1 MNDAPQL
8 TYRDSGVDRAAAD
21 DAKTRISELVRSTY
35 TDGVVGD
42 FGAFGGCFRVGG
54 GDDATILV
62 ASADGV
68 GTKLKVAVM
77 ANVHDTVGYDI
88 VSHCADDILASG
100 AVPLFFLDYLALG
113 VMEPGVVEGV
123 VAGVARACR
132 DSGCALLGGETAE
145 MPDIYAAGDYDL
157 AGFIVGRALHPAPLD
172 GSTIEAGNALI
183 ALASNGLHT
192 NGYTLVRKIIFD
204 VAGMDIHQ
212 HVPEWGR
219 TVAEELLRP
228 HRPYVTALQPL
239 LESRVVRGLAHI
251 TGGGIPD
258 NLPRMLPDGL
268 GAEIDTA
275 SWEIPPVFVTLQELG
290 GVPRDDM
297 WATFNMGVG
306 MIAAVAETEVDATLE
321 QLRAAGENAWR
332 IGSVVE
338 GDGVRGLDD
347 PQ

>member
-1 MNDAPQL
+1 
-8 TYRDSGVDRAAAD
+8 
-21 DAKTRISELVRSTY
+21 
-35 TDGVVGD
+35 
-42 FGAFGGCFRVGG
+42 
-54 GDDATILV
+54 
-62 ASADGV
+62 
-68 GTKLKVAVM
+68 
-77 ANVHDTVGYDI
+77 
-88 VSHCADDILASG
+88 
-100 AVPLFFLDYLALG
+100 
-113 VMEPGVVEGV
+113 
-123 VAGVARACR
+123 
-132 DSGCALLGGETAE
+132 
-145 MPDIYAAGDYDL
+145 
-157 AGFIVGRALHPAPLD
+157 
-172 GSTIEAGNALI
+172 
-183 ALASNGLHT
+183 
-192 NGYTLVRKIIFD
+192 
-204 VAGMDIHQ
+204 MDIHQ